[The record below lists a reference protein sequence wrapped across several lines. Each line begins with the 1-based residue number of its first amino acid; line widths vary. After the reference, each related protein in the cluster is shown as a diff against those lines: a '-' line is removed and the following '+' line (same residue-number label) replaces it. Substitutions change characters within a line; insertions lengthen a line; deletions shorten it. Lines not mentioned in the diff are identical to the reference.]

1 MDDTR
6 LSMPE
11 GLRVGNEERESYEIV
26 FRNER
31 GFKFDEVDD
40 DIKIAK
46 KKYQTFFKKTL

>member
-1 MDDTR
+1 MKSVS
-6 LSMPE
+6 LIKWCLEMKK
-11 GLRVGNEERESYEIV
+11 
-26 FRNER
+26 